1 LGYGAGF
8 CVRQPLNGGG
18 HDAAR
23 VVATFAGFPAVNLLQ
38 RIGDGLARDDGLTR
52 ACALS
57 GRAVTGGAGG
67 DSARGVSRKPDGGWW
82 GRGAGHDG
90 WRGKARVPGG
100 DSAAAV
106 LIQTTGDARHDVVG
120 PQAAGIVLHLLLQIA
135 LIQTGEARDG
145 VSVAFAF
152 QPMTGEAGVCR
163 SARAAAHGDQFAGSR
178 KGAVSSA
185 RRGVA
190 CREQQA
196 E

>member
-23 VVATFAGFPAVNLLQ
+23 VVATLAGFPAVNLLQ
-38 RIGDGLARDDGLTR
+38 RIGDGLARDDRLAR
-52 ACALS
+52 ARPLS
-57 GRAVTGGAGG
+57 GWAVTGGAGG

-82 GRGAGHDG
+82 GRGAGNG
-90 WRGKARVPGG
+90 NWCGQARVPGG

-106 LIQTTGDARHDVVG
+106 LIQTTSDARHDVVG

-135 LIQTGEARDG
+135 LIQTGEARYG
-145 VSVAFAF
+145 VTVAFAF

-163 SARAAAHGDQFAGSR
+163 SARAAAHGDHFAGGR
-178 KGAVSSA
+178 KGAVSDA

-190 CREQQA
+190 RREQQA

>member
-23 VVATFAGFPAVNLLQ
+23 VVAALADFPAVDLFQ
-38 RIGDGLARDDGLTR
+38 RIGDGLARDDRLTR
-52 ACALS
+52 ARALS

-100 DSAAAV
+100 DSTAAV
-106 LIQTTGDARHDVVG
+106 LIQPTGDARHDVVG
-120 PQAAGIVLHLLLQIA
+120 PQAAGVVLHLLLQIT

-145 VSVAFAF
+145 VTVAFAF
-152 QPMTGEAGVCR
+152 QPMTGEAGVRC
-163 SARAAAHGDQFAGSR
+163 SAGAAAHGDHFAGGR
-178 KGAVSSA
+178 KGAVSNA

-190 CREQQA
+190 RREQQA